1 MLDTCGRELA
11 VVDAEDDTEPLTSA
25 GLVMPV
31 DVEQPAANSTATQA
45 NPNRTISNPP
55 SPFHPC
61 RD

>member
-1 MLDTCGRELA
+1 MLDTCGCEVA
-11 VVDAEDDTEPLTSA
+11 VFEAEVDAEPLMSA

-31 DVEQPAANSTATQA
+31 DVEQPAANSAAMQA
-45 NPNRTISNPP
+45 KLFRIISSPP